1 MPNISTFYGIT
12 IQMFWG
18 DHEPPHFH
26 ALYESHE
33 VIIDI
38 QTLAILRGSI
48 PQRALRLV
56 IDWALQYQQ
65 ELMENWR
72 LCDTKQTPV
81 KISPLE

>member
-26 ALYESHE
+26 ALYGEHE
-33 VIIDI
+33 VIMDI

-56 IDWALQYQQ
+56 IDWALQHQQ

-72 LCDTKQTPV
+72 LCDIKKTPV